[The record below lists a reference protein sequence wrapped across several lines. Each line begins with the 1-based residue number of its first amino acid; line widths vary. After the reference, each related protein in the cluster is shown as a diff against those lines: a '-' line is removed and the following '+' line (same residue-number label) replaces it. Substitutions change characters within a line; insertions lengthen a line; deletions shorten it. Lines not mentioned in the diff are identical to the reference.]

1 MGGARRILEEEV
13 QNTLKR
19 YGDRRRLGEAEGLFR
34 DRSSFSDVVELT
46 SRVGT
51 DKVAEARRRLGCTFH
66 DRRQRV
72 DSAIATNMIS
82 VGLDIQRLGL
92 MLVYGQPKT
101 HSEYIQATSRVG
113 RDDRRPGLVVTLY
126 NIHKPRDRSHYE
138 RFRHYHETFY
148 RSVEVSSVTPFA
160 ARALDRGF
168 AGALVALA
176 RHARPAMTPP
186 EGVEGVEVDRAA
198 LERLLLDVFGARI
211 QEQPFADDTE
221 RAERLRSIRN
231 RVGDL
236 FDVLDHDLPRVPPG
250 RGSNAVPE
258 VRSRDPEAAASRHA
272 GYRLRI
278 HTPREVSY
286 QPIASRCRA
295 AGERVSEGSLEPA
308 RWGRRRM
315 NGKGHGQLRR
325 SQVITTFG
333 PGALIDLP
341 NDSAIVGGLDTWGS
355 ETSLEP
361 IDEPRLSA
369 KLMSMTGVPG
379 PRLYAPP
386 PEPESWQ
393 DKQRGIG
400 AWRFP
405 EWFVVQESGAGPG
418 AGARSSSRSRRMVP
432 RTALTNGRYEK
443 QPVVATRFVRAC
455 SKGHVDDI
463 DWYQFVHGPD
473 DPCRR
478 RLWLDERGTSGDLV
492 EQIVRCECG
501 KSRRMH
507 EAVDFASFPLGVCR
521 GARPWLGRHANE
533 ECREPSRLLIRT
545 ASNAWFPQVVSVLS
559 LPDRG
564 SEVDQAVEVL
574 WDRLQIVKD
583 ANALAVM
590 KNFPDVANG
599 LASFSDQEVLD
610 AIAARNS
617 GGAAGDRPI
626 KHAELD
632 ALLAVPEGYGDD
644 APIHPDFHARR
655 LPESVWRHSARLDS
669 IEAVIQVHRLREV
682 LALAGF
688 TRLEPVMPNVDGE
701 YDGEVERASIALEP
715 AWFPA
720 VENRGEGILVQLRAD
735 AVAAWLDRDPV
746 KQRLDELIAGHNAWA
761 GQRKSERPFPGGP
774 YVLLHTLAHLLIQS
788 LSMRCGYPAASIR
801 ERIFVDEASSR
812 SERNVP
818 EASARSERH
827 VPRASAPGERSS
839 NDRRYALLLYTASPD
854 AEGTLGGLV
863 QEARRIE
870 GPPAVRTSD
879 RGALFQRSGVR
890 GAHPRSEHGG
900 ALVARRCLPRLHADR
915 GDFLRD
921 AKRVPGPGLG
931 GTDSVRAGRRVLRC
945 AVSVERVGCAPEMTD
960 AKNRS

>member
-1 MGGARRILEEEV
+1 M
-13 QNTLKR
+13 
-19 YGDRRRLGEAEGLFR
+19 
-34 DRSSFSDVVELT
+34 
-46 SRVGT
+46 
-51 DKVAEARRRLGCTFH
+51 
-66 DRRQRV
+66 
-72 DSAIATNMIS
+72 
-82 VGLDIQRLGL
+82 
-92 MLVYGQPKT
+92 
-101 HSEYIQATSRVG
+101 
-113 RDDRRPGLVVTLY
+113 
-126 NIHKPRDRSHYE
+126 
-138 RFRHYHETFY
+138 
-148 RSVEVSSVTPFA
+148 
-160 ARALDRGF
+160 
-168 AGALVALA
+168 
-176 RHARPAMTPP
+176 
-186 EGVEGVEVDRAA
+186 
-198 LERLLLDVFGARI
+198 
-211 QEQPFADDTE
+211 
-221 RAERLRSIRN
+221 
-231 RVGDL
+231 
-236 FDVLDHDLPRVPPG
+236 
-250 RGSNAVPE
+250 
-258 VRSRDPEAAASRHA
+258 
-272 GYRLRI
+272 
-278 HTPREVSY
+278 
-286 QPIASRCRA
+286 
-295 AGERVSEGSLEPA
+295 
-308 RWGRRRM
+308 RM

-418 AGARSSSRSRRMVP
+418 AGTRSSSRSRRMVP

-761 GQRKSERPFPGGP
+761 RPTQKRADAFRAVLTCCSTRWPICSSSRCRCVAAIRPRPSANASLWTRRARAVPERPAGTQGERPQRAELERPALCLAALHREPGCRRHAGRSGAGGP
-774 YVLLHTLAHLLIQS
+774 AH
-788 LSMRCGYPAASIR
+788 R
-801 ERIFVDEASSR
+801 
-812 SERNVP
+812 
-818 EASARSERH
+818 
-827 VPRASAPGERSS
+827 
-839 NDRRYALLLYTASPD
+839 
-854 AEGTLGGLV
+854 
-863 QEARRIE
+863 
-870 GPPAVRTSD
+870 GPLAVRTSD

-900 ALVARRCLPRLHADR
+900 ALVARRRLSRLHADR

-921 AKRVPGPGLG
+921 AKRVPGPGPG

-945 AVSVERVGCAPEMTD
+945 AVRVKRVGCAPEMAD